1 MIELIDITKKIG
13 DKVILKNI
21 SFKVS
26 SGEFITVLGPNG
38 AGKSTLFK
46 ILALLMKPTS
56 GTLKIGGVQV
66 KDGGINLR
74 AKLGVISH
82 NSFLYD
88 SLSARDNLMFYAKM
102 YGLDL
107 AEKAVKEVIRQ
118 VGLELSYYQAVKTF
132 SRGMLQRLAIAR
144 CLLTNPEIVLL
155 DEPYTGLDQQAI
167 GILNKVLLSLKEEK
181 RTVLMITHNFEEG
194 VEFSDRIFIINRG
207 QLIFSEPN
215 NFEIKTLK
223 DIYLQKVGITA

>member
-1 MIELIDITKKIG
+1 MIEMKDITKKIG
-13 DKVILKNI
+13 DKIILKNI
-21 SFKVS
+21 SFNIS
-26 SGEFITVLGPNG
+26 SGQFVTVLGPNG

-56 GTLKIGGVQV
+56 GTLKINGVTV
-66 KDGGINLR
+66 NESGIALR

-88 SLSARDNLMFYAKM
+88 SLSARDNLLFYAKM
-102 YGLDL
+102 YGLKN
-107 AEKAVKEVIRQ
+107 AERAVKEVIQQ
-118 VGLELSYYQAVKTF
+118 VGLELSYYQPVKTF

-167 GILNKVLLSLKEEK
+167 EILNKVLKTLKTEK

-194 VEFSDRIFIINRG
+194 VTLSDRIFILNRG
-207 QLIFSEPN
+207 QLVFDEPN
-215 NFEIKTLK
+215 TYVLDTLK
-223 DIYLQKVGITA
+223 EIYLKKVGVFS